1 MFGFSNFIPQ
11 LDEYRAFYSVE
22 SPWIGQIKRI
32 EASDR
37 QLQAGVSSNPKRKT
51 NSLFVIMGETAQLK
65 AGGGDEERDIT
76 TTASH

>member
-1 MFGFSNFIPQ
+1 M
-11 LDEYRAFYSVE
+11 DK
-22 SPWIGQIKRI
+22 QIKRV

-37 QLQAGVSSNPKRKT
+37 QLQAGVSSNPKRKA